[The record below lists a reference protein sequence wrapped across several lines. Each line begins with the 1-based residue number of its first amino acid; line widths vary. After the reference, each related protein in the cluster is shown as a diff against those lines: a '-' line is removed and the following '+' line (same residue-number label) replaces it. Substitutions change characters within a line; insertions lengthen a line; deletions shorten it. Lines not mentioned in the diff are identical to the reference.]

1 MTVSLAVFPPSTQLS
16 GGQPHTALAGTIC
29 QVRVPPQRFYALE
42 ALIRPLPA
50 GLVSCRPRPWGF
62 ALQGRI
68 PSTESYILAD
78 AATLL
83 WLAEASTA
91 GLGSL
96 ST

>member
-1 MTVSLAVFPPSTQLS
+1 MTVSHAVFSPSTQLS
-16 GGQPHTALAGTIC
+16 GGQPHTILTGTIC
-29 QVRVPPQRFYALE
+29 QVKVPPQRFDALE

-68 PSTESYILAD
+68 PSAESYILAD

-91 GLGSL
+91 GFCSL
-96 ST
+96 LT